1 MYLAQA
7 GKSQKITQAILLVL
21 YKVPADTYITYLFNN
36 WKLCCK
42 VQQRLAK
49 PSFRNGLIGSIPI
62 ASANKEIK
70 MKKFVVSITLA
81 VLALTSNAT
90 TVAAR
95 AAAPAA
101 HAAPTAKPVAKPVTK
116 TTEVVKAPVVTA
128 PAARP
133 AVSAS
138 KPASR

>member
-1 MYLAQA
+1 MGFDSSAFRQ
-7 GKSQKITQAILLVL
+7 T
-21 YKVPADTYITYLFNN
+21 
-36 WKLCCK
+36 WKMCCK

-70 MKKFVVSITLA
+70 MKKFVVSIALA

-90 TVAAR
+90 TVAAH
-95 AAAPAA
+95 AAAHAVPAA
-101 HAAPTAKPVAKPVTK
+101 HAAPTAKPVTK
-116 TTEVVKAPVVTA
+116 TTEVIKAPVAVA